1 MRGQTI
7 HPEAARYE
15 RELGRE
21 LLASVSRSF
30 YLSLRVLPA
39 PVRGPMS
46 LSYLLARASDTIADA
61 SEAVADPKV
70 RIDLLDRLG
79 TVVNAGADER
89 FFEDVAEM
97 LGTKHHHAGEAI
109 LMSRLRECHKWLSLL
124 SEDTQKLIREVLR
137 LIFEGQRLDL
147 ERFEVPAVKPQA
159 LSCDGELDEY
169 TYLVAGSVGEFW
181 TAICQLLLSRPYS
194 LDNDE
199 MRSLAVDFGKGL
211 QLINIIRDCPKDLAT
226 GRCYLPVGD
235 SVNAMEGQ
243 DFQPHLNSALKTSSK
258 HLQAGMRYVE
268 ATNNLRLRF
277 AAALPLA
284 LALKTS
290 KALKAAD
297 WATLEKG
304 VKVSRPEVKALMKQ
318 LAWRSL
324 RRNWIGGFLDRLAT

>member
-15 RELGRE
+15 RELGRG

-61 SEAVADPKV
+61 SEAVADPKA
-70 RIDLLDRLG
+70 RIELLDRLG
-79 TVVNAGADER
+79 TVVNGNADGR
-89 FFEDVAEM
+89 FFEEAAAM
-97 LGTKHHHAGEAI
+97 LGTRHDHAGETA
-109 LMSRLRECHKWLSLL
+109 LMHRLRDCHDWLSLL
-124 SEDTQKLIREVLR
+124 DDGTQKLVREVLR

-147 ERFEVPAVKPQA
+147 ERFEVPTQKPQA
-159 LSCDGELDEY
+159 LSSAAELDEY

-181 TAICQLLLSRPYS
+181 TAICQLLLDRPYS
-194 LDNDE
+194 RDQQE
-199 MRSLAVDFGKGL
+199 MLGLAIEFGKGL
-211 QLINIIRDCPKDLAT
+211 QLINIIRDCPKDLST

-235 SVNAMEGQ
+235 TVTKLDGPA
-243 DFQPHLNSALKTSSK
+243 FQPFLETT
-258 HLQAGMRYVE
+258 LQTARQRLEAGKRYVE

-290 KALKAAD
+290 TALEGAN
-297 WATLEKG
+297 WAVLEKG
-304 VKVSRPEVKALMKQ
+304 VKVSRPEVKSLLVQ

-324 RRNWIGGFLDRLAT
+324 RRNWIGGFLERLAS